1 MLSVMLLLFGL
12 LAATYALLPKDL
24 ETFRRI
30 ESSLFMVFSF
40 VIFAGKVF
48 RFFFSVWI
56 LGRSFTGDDEL

>member
-1 MLSVMLLLFGL
+1 MPYHRK
-12 LAATYALLPKDL
+12 TLLPKDL

-30 ESSLFMVFSF
+30 ESSLFMFFSF

-56 LGRSFTGDDEL
+56 LGRSSTEDDEL